1 MSIRLD
7 MKYIGR
13 HPILEFKRGKKITFC
28 FDGKTIEAYEGET
41 IAAALHANGVQVL
54 SRSLRHHRPR
64 GFYCAIGKCSSCMM
78 NVNGVPNVK
87 TCLVFAEEGMEVRSQ
102 TGWGTLET
110 IRGMN
115 VLSRARIPILETEL
129 AIVGGGPAGLSAA
142 VYASRFGARV
152 MVFDEN
158 PRIGGQL
165 IKQTHMFFG
174 SRDHYAQIRGI
185 DIGDRLIQSLT
196 KQVQIFPETPVIGY
210 YPPHQL
216 AVVKDQKLHK
226 VKAKK
231 IIISTGASENM
242 LTFQN
247 NDLPGVYGAGA
258 VQTLMNVYGILP
270 GKRVLMVGAGNIGV
284 IVAYQLIQAGV
295 GVVAIVEALREI
307 GAYQVHASKIR
318 RCGVPILTRH
328 TVKRAMGRDKVE
340 GATIVQID
348 KDWQEIPG
356 TERDFKLDTIC
367 LAVGLK
373 PSSELFA
380 QAGCRMIHIPE
391 LGGEV
396 PIRNDNLETSI
407 DGIYVAGDVA
417 GIEEASS
424 AMLEGRLAGLDAV
437 EKLKGK
443 SEEITTLK
451 KQIQNNLKELR
462 AGPFGRKIRTGEKK
476 LKEAVS

>member
-1 MSIRLD
+1 
-7 MKYIGR
+7 MKRIDQ
-13 HPILEFKRGKKITFC
+13 HPILVFKRGKKIVFR
-28 FDGKTIEAYEGET
+28 FDGKTIETYEGET
-41 IAAALHANGVQVL
+41 IAAALHANGVQVF

-64 GFYCAIGKCSSCMM
+64 GFFCAIGKCSSCMM
-78 NVNGVPNVK
+78 EVNGVPNIK
-87 TCLVFAEEGMEVRSQ
+87 TCLVLAEEGMQVRSQ
-102 TGWGTLET
+102 TGWGSLGSENDK
-110 IRGMN
+110 N
-115 VLSRARIPILETEL
+115 VLSQVNIPNLETEL

-158 PRIGGQL
+158 PKIGGQL

-174 SRDHYAQIRGI
+174 SKDHYAKVRGI
-185 DIGDRLIQSLT
+185 DIGDRLLQSLT
-196 KQVQIFPETPVIGY
+196 KQVQIFPGTPVIGY
-210 YPPHQL
+210 YAPHQL
-216 AVVKDQKLHK
+216 AVVKDSKLHK

-231 IIISTGASENM
+231 IIIATGASENM
-242 LTFQN
+242 LIFPN

-295 GVVAIVEALREI
+295 EVVAIVEALDKI

-328 TVKRAMGRDKVE
+328 TVKKAIGRNYVE
-340 GATIVQID
+340 GATIVQIN
-348 KDWQEIPG
+348 KEWKEIPR
-356 TERDFKLDTIC
+356 TELDFEIDMIC
-367 LAVGLK
+367 LAVGLR

-380 QAGCRMIHIPE
+380 QAGCQMIHIPE

-396 PIRNDNLETSI
+396 PVRNDNLETSI

-443 SEEITTLK
+443 LEEIARLK
-451 KQIQNNLKELR
+451 KQVKNSLKELR
-462 AGPFGRKIRTGEKK
+462 AGPFGEKIRIGEKK
-476 LKEAVS
+476 LKEAGL